1 MSSSIFETVK
11 TILKETRNEF
21 SKILQVQHN
30 DIDLTGAAEDIME
43 GCLLSTIGEGYEDFL
58 IDNDLIIFPMFDTL
72 PSGVLAAA
80 APCLL
85 HPETNRPVGGIVY
98 INNNLDLG
106 KTNTNF
112 YMKNIL
118 LHEITHI
125 LVFHPTFFNYFNM
138 ITTYNGV
145 SYINSPKVLEKAKEH
160 FGCSTIQRIA
170 LENDGGEGSAG
181 SHWESRYMLGD
192 VPTMAY
198 RIGGFT
204 VDKTGGLSWDDTV
217 DNGTILKVYDE
228 IRAAGFEPEEEPD
241 LRNTPEAAPAE
252 DTGAESAEEDGLEI
266 SLPLD
271 GFNPDSLDRLQKL
284 VDSKARLTQKALGAD
299 RLTIQVKG
307 DKVCFP
313 WWDTMPSPEE
323 MQAYMAFIAALCAMA
338 KQAKRVTSYE
348 KEVESEKFS
357 FRVWLLR
364 MGFKGNESKAQRAI
378 LLKRLSGS
386 AAFPNKAAADAFS
399 AEQKAKRDA
408 AKAAAAAQEENA

>member
-1 MSSSIFETVK
+1 MNINFNVTGSDRKRLVSI
-11 TILKETRNEF
+11 ITRT
-21 SKILQVQHN
+21 
-30 DIDLTGAAEDIME
+30 TGEMGTYE
-43 GCLLSTIGEGYEDFL
+43 G
-58 IDNDLIIFPMFDTL
+58 
-72 PSGVLAAA
+72 
-80 APCLL
+80 
-85 HPETNRPVGGIVY
+85 
-98 INNNLDLG
+98 
-106 KTNTNF
+106 
-112 YMKNIL
+112 
-118 LHEITHI
+118 
-125 LVFHPTFFNYFNM
+125 
-138 ITTYNGV
+138 
-145 SYINSPKVLEKAKEH
+145 
-160 FGCSTIQRIA
+160 
-170 LENDGGEGSAG
+170 
-181 SHWESRYMLGD
+181 

-198 RIGGFT
+198 RVGGFT
-204 VDKTGGLSWDDTV
+204 VDKTGILSWDDKV

>member
-1 MSSSIFETVK
+1 MNINFNVTGSDRKRLVSI
-11 TILKETRNEF
+11 
-21 SKILQVQHN
+21 
-30 DIDLTGAAEDIME
+30 
-43 GCLLSTIGEGYEDFL
+43 
-58 IDNDLIIFPMFDTL
+58 
-72 PSGVLAAA
+72 
-80 APCLL
+80 
-85 HPETNRPVGGIVY
+85 
-98 INNNLDLG
+98 
-106 KTNTNF
+106 
-112 YMKNIL
+112 
-118 LHEITHI
+118 ITHI
-125 LVFHPTFFNYFNM
+125 TGEKG
-138 ITTYNGV
+138 TY
-145 SYINSPKVLEKAKEH
+145 
-160 FGCSTIQRIA
+160 
-170 LENDGGEGSAG
+170 EG
-181 SHWESRYMLGD
+181 

-198 RIGGFT
+198 RVGGFT
-204 VDKTGGLSWDDTV
+204 VDKTGILSWDDTV
-217 DNGTILKVYDE
+217 DNGTLLKVYDE
-228 IRAAGFEPEEEPD
+228 IKAAGFEPEEEPD

-252 DTGAESAEEDGLEI
+252 DTGAESAEEGGLEI

-284 VDSKARLTQKALGAD
+284 VDSKARLTQKALAAD

-408 AKAAAAAQEENA
+408 AKAAAAAQEEKE

>member
-1 MSSSIFETVK
+1 MNINFNVTGSDRKRLVSI
-11 TILKETRNEF
+11 ITRT
-21 SKILQVQHN
+21 
-30 DIDLTGAAEDIME
+30 TGEMGTYE
-43 GCLLSTIGEGYEDFL
+43 G
-58 IDNDLIIFPMFDTL
+58 
-72 PSGVLAAA
+72 
-80 APCLL
+80 
-85 HPETNRPVGGIVY
+85 
-98 INNNLDLG
+98 
-106 KTNTNF
+106 
-112 YMKNIL
+112 
-118 LHEITHI
+118 
-125 LVFHPTFFNYFNM
+125 
-138 ITTYNGV
+138 
-145 SYINSPKVLEKAKEH
+145 
-160 FGCSTIQRIA
+160 
-170 LENDGGEGSAG
+170 
-181 SHWESRYMLGD
+181 

-198 RIGGFT
+198 RVGGFT
-204 VDKTGGLSWDDTV
+204 VDKTGILSWDDKV

-284 VDSKARLTQKALGAD
+284 VDSKAHLTQKALAAD